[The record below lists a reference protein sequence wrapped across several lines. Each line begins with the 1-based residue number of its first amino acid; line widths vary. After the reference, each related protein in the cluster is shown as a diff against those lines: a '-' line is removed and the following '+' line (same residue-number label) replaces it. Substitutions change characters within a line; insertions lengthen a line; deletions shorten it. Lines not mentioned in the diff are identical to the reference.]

1 MAAVIPPKHIDPLL
15 AARNGVAALKPYI
28 PGKPIVEVREEL
40 GLAEVVKLASNE
52 CPLPLP
58 EAVIQALAAEA
69 GNLTRYPD
77 GHCRLLKR
85 ELAARLDVD
94 PDCLVFSNGAEECIR
109 LVAQTF
115 LNHGDRAIV
124 PSPIFDAYE
133 TASILCGAEVVPA
146 PLREFRI
153 DLNRILRRVDRR
165 TKLVWLCSPA
175 NPTGPALKHDEFEAF
190 LARLPDHVL
199 VVLDEAY
206 REFVT
211 EEGCAHCERFLFRDD
226 RVIGLRTF
234 SKAFG
239 LAGLRV
245 GYAVAHPALIEL
257 IAKVK
262 LPFNVNVLAQA
273 LALQLLKDDAFVKRH
288 TRMIIRER
296 AATTR
301 SLKSLGL
308 MVVPSQG
315 NFLFVEL
322 PFESDQVFQH
332 LLSRG
337 FIIRPGSVFG
347 LPRFMR
353 LSLGTREQNRRLI
366 SLLERLLESG
376 GNPPSRL
383 PAGPK

>member
-1 MAAVIPPKHIDPLL
+1 MRVVTPPKHIDPIQ
-15 AARNGVAALKPYI
+15 AARSGVAALKPYI
-28 PGKPIVEVREEL
+28 PGKPIVEVKEEL
-40 GLAEVVKLASNE
+40 GLDEVVKLASNE

-58 EAVIQALAAEA
+58 ADAIQAIAREA

-85 ELAARLDVD
+85 ELAARLDID
-94 PDCLVFSNGAEECIR
+94 PACLVFSNGAEESIR

-115 LNHGDRAIV
+115 VNQGDRVIIPA
-124 PSPIFDAYE
+124 PIFDAYE
-133 TASILCGAEVVPA
+133 TASILCGGEVVPV
-146 PLREFRI
+146 PLCDYRI
-153 DLNRILRRVDRR
+153 DLAAILEHVDSR
-165 TKLVWLCSPA
+165 TKIIWLCSPA
-175 NPTGPALKHDEFEAF
+175 NPTGPTIKRAEFDTF
-190 LARLPDHVL
+190 LTRLPDHVL

-211 EEGCAHCERFLFRDD
+211 EPDCAHSETYLFRDD

-239 LAGLRV
+239 MAGLRV
-245 GYAVAHPALIEL
+245 GYALAHPSVIEL

-273 LALQLLKDDAFVKRH
+273 LALQMLTDDSFVRNH
-288 TRMIIRER
+288 TRMIIDER
-296 AATTR
+296 DRTTR
-301 SLKSLGL
+301 ALEKMGL
-308 MVVPSQG
+308 MVVPSQT

-322 PFESDQVFQH
+322 PVECDSVFQR
-332 LLSRG
+332 LLAHG

-353 LSLGTREQNRRLI
+353 LSLGTPEQNQRLI
-366 SLLERLLESG
+366 ALLKNILFSEGAPCTGDS
-376 GNPPSRL
+376 
-383 PAGPK
+383 K